1 MSNEITIRPGNGV
14 LTAFQNLPQLLEVA
28 DKLASSTIVP
38 QAYQKQPGNVL
49 IALNTAQRLQVDPLM
64 VMQNLYVVYGNPSWS
79 GQFALALLRNSSRYS
94 RLEYVNLNGTDWRGG
109 LKMRGYRWD
118 GSVEEGPEITP
129 ELVSKAGWDK
139 KNGNKWTE
147 MPEQMFRYR
156 AASWFAKSCC
166 PEVLLG
172 LPTVDEVRDEGPR
185 EMREARASVVEDAAP
200 AAAATGLG
208 VAAKARKADD
218 GFRLES
224 EEATVVNSPIAL
236 PQMNAADKVKAALR
250 AAKVKW
256 EVFAKWLAGR
266 SVTVPEAADKE
277 QLVKLCEW
285 LLYGEHD
292 LLESAAAE
300 LNINWN

>member
-94 RLEYVNLNGTDWRGG
+94 KLEYVNLNGTDWRGG
-109 LKMRGYRWD
+109 LKMRGHKWD
-118 GSVEEGPEITP
+118 GTVEDGPEITP

-139 KNGNKWTE
+139 KNGNKWNE

-185 EMREARASVVEDAAP
+185 EIREPR
-200 AAAATGLG
+200 
-208 VAAKARKADD
+208 
-218 GFRLES
+218 
-224 EEATVVNSPIAL
+224 
-236 PQMNAADKVKAALR
+236 
-250 AAKVKW
+250 
-256 EVFAKWLAGR
+256 
-266 SVTVPEAADKE
+266 
-277 QLVKLCEW
+277 
-285 LLYGEHD
+285 
-292 LLESAAAE
+292 
-300 LNINWN
+300 

>member
-109 LKMRGYRWD
+109 LKMRGHKWD

-139 KNGNKWTE
+139 KDGSKWLE

-156 AASWFAKSCC
+156 AASWFARSCC

-185 EMREARASVVEDAAP
+185 EVREANVSVVENAAP

-218 GFRLES
+218 GFRLEA
-224 EEATVVNSPIAL
+224 EEAEVVNSPIAL
-236 PQMNAADKVKAALR
+236 PQMNACAKVKAAVK
-250 AAKVKW
+250 AAGVKW
-256 EVFAKWLAGR
+256 ELFTKWLEGR
-266 SVTVPEAADKE
+266 KVTLPQAADRDAWVRFCE
-277 QLVKLCEW
+277 FLVSEPELC
-285 LLYGEHD
+285 
-292 LLESAAAE
+292 AAAQEE
-300 LNINWN
+300 LKVNLVD